1 MAAQAPL
8 PPHDEVIQE
17 SKDQENADDQ
27 KDEPEMSPQ
36 LKQYQMEGIEIK
48 KELDRLLTTSD
59 QFIVAS
65 DTYPEFKIQ
74 NKSFRIRQL
83 VSYSSD
89 TKKTTDPMIWYTET
103 VSPGSPWMVY
113 ETWTDSTFRMQ
124 WDSQLSTAR
133 KIQIDDAFP
142 NIYILHSSVK
152 AAGGGLI
159 SPRDFVNLLSIHEF
173 ENNATGYKA
182 VQIASKSIERDD
194 VPEQNGF
201 VRGTV
206 YISGALFERLSE
218 DEMKEMKLPKL
229 TVAAKEDENADEDEK
244 ENTKECE
251 WTRIRYIVQTDIK
264 GWIPVSVINASMSYM
279 NNGMMRDLRNF
290 IIQKRLGLHETDE

>member
-1 MAAQAPL
+1 MAAQA
-8 PPHDEVIQE
+8 PHDEVIQE
-17 SKDQENADDQ
+17 SKDQDNADDQ
-27 KDEPEMSPQ
+27 KQEPVMSPQ
-36 LKQYQMEGIEIK
+36 LKQYHLEGIEIK
-48 KELDRLLTTSD
+48 TELDRLLTTTD
-59 QFIVAS
+59 KFNVAS

-89 TKKTTDPMIWYTET
+89 TKKKKDPMIWYTET

-113 ETWTDSTFRMQ
+113 ESWTDSTFRMQ
-124 WDSQLSTAR
+124 WDSHLSSSR

-142 NIYILHSSVK
+142 NIYILHSSAK

-159 SPRDFVNLLSIHEF
+159 SPRDFVDLLSIHEF
-173 ENNATGYKA
+173 ENNATGYKS

-194 VPEQNGF
+194 VPKQKGF

-206 YISGALFERLSE
+206 VISGVLFERLS
-218 DEMKEMKLPKL
+218 DNEMKDMKLPKL
-229 TVAAKEDENADEDEK
+229 TVSAKGDENGDEDEK
-244 ENTKECE
+244 EKTKECE
-251 WTRIRYIVQTDIK
+251 WTRIRYILQTDIK
-264 GWIPVSVINASMSYM
+264 RWIPASVINAAMSHT

-290 IIQKRLGLHETDE
+290 VARKRLGLYGVDE